1 MVKQRMDL
9 LELLRKRGMD
19 GDVDLLREA
28 LRVLVDG
35 IMDAEVSAQIGAQ
48 HGERSPERVTYRNG
62 YRNRTWDT
70 RVGTMELHIPKLR
83 EGSYFPS
90 LLEPRR
96 RSEKALLS
104 VIQQAYVEGVSTRR
118 VDDLIKALGC
128 DGISSSQVSRICEQ
142 LDEVVDSFLGRPL
155 DGGPY
160 PYVWLDGL
168 TQQVREGGRI
178 VNVCVVVATGV
189 NAEGQREILGMDVGA
204 SEDGAFWLAFLRS
217 LTARG
222 LSGVEL
228 VTSDAHQGLKNAIAA
243 VFAGASWQRCR
254 THFMANLLT
263 RVPKRAQPG
272 VATQDLLAWCAPSTS
287 NCLPPRSTAN
297 WTEWWNNSG
306 SPLPRWPN
314 CWRTPRR
321 TSWPARLPSGPL
333 AEAVVQQPAGTAE
346 PGDKAPESLPPKGDV
361 VGIFPNRQSAR
372 RLVGAVL
379 AEQHDEWAEAR
390 RYLTIPNAAG
400 NEALPEPNMLDA
412 AA

>member
-1 MVKQRMDL
+1 M
-9 LELLRKRGMD
+9 
-19 GDVDLLREA
+19 
-28 LRVLVDG
+28 
-35 IMDAEVSAQIGAQ
+35 
-48 HGERSPERVTYRNG
+48 
-62 YRNRTWDT
+62 
-70 RVGTMELHIPKLR
+70 
-83 EGSYFPS
+83 
-90 LLEPRR
+90 
-96 RSEKALLS
+96 
-104 VIQQAYVEGVSTRR
+104 EGVSTRR

-142 LDEVVDSFLGRPL
+142 LDEVVESFLGRPL

-168 TQQVREGGRI
+168 TQKVREGGRI

-189 NAEGQREILGMDVGA
+189 NAAGQREILGLDVGA

-243 VFAGASWQRCR
+243 VFTGASWQRCR

-272 VATQDLLAWCAPSTS
+272 VATQDLLAWSAPSTS

-306 SPLPRWPN
+306 SPFPRWPS
-314 CWRTPRR
+314 CWRTLRR
-321 TSWPARLPSGPL
+321 TSWPARPSQWPTGRSCGP
-333 AEAVVQQPAGTAE
+333 TT
-346 PGDKAPESLPPKGDV
+346 
-361 VGIFPNRQSAR
+361 R
-372 RLVGAVL
+372 RNG
-379 AEQHDEWAEAR
+379 
-390 RYLTIPNAAG
+390 
-400 NEALPEPNMLDA
+400 
-412 AA
+412 